1 MLLGAVQAP
10 STTTGGVTAGG
21 GHDPVPSSAPLQK
34 VLLLVYCPQDL
45 NPRHRVDITGNTV
58 AQVASVPAAREL
70 LSSFGSGAAV
80 QLRGGGGARLGID
93 GACMYMECM
102 MTIAPL
108 MTATLTPSVAHSR

>member
-34 VLLLVYCPQDL
+34 VLLLPHL